1 MLLHGFLKEL
11 GIFESDPNSG
21 GGRCTYRGWSCWATE
36 RLGGFPGLLRKGLQ
50 NSFPG
55 SSLDTVASLF
65 VDGSPPLPAG
75 ARGAGH
81 AQGGGFRACLPPP
94 WSASALGGRLRALQA
109 LIGPALYS
117 KLACRGSYPTSLT

>member
-21 GGRCTYRGWSCWATE
+21 GGRCTYRGRSCWATE

-81 AQGGGFRACLPPP
+81 AQGGGFRACLPP
-94 WSASALGGRLRALQA
+94 WSASARLVGDFALFKRLLARPCTPSWPAGA
-109 LIGPALYS
+109 LTQL
-117 KLACRGSYPTSLT
+117 R